1 MNTARNDSSGVAPRP
16 PAGQQHLPG
25 AGGTS
30 GLPQHGWSPQETL
43 SRLEAL
49 RDRDVRWKDGRVF
62 SLAYYASPE
71 AHELATEA
79 YRRFS
84 GENALNVDA
93 FPSLR
98 TMQADVLAIVAGWLH
113 APASARG
120 FFTSGGTESIL
131 MAVKAA
137 RDQFRQAP
145 GDQFRHD
152 ETQGA
157 AADAARRPRTVTRP
171 NVVLPTSAHAAFEKA
186 GAYFDVEMR
195 RVAVRGDWRADAH
208 AMGAAADDDT
218 IMFVASAP
226 QYPQGVVDPVA
237 EVAAVAAARGANCH
251 VDACMGGVTLPYLAR
266 LGIELPQWN
275 FAVDGV
281 TSMSVDLHKFGY
293 AAKGASVVMYR
304 DARLRSFQGFV
315 TDNWLGGMYGS
326 SGMLG
331 TKSGGPIAAAWAVLH
346 HLGDDGYLALTRSAR
361 DTTLA
366 IAAAINDDPRLELRA
381 SPDTTLLSFGA
392 ALDASTGRPQLDVF
406 ALGDALSA
414 RGWYVDR
421 QAPPPSLHLTVNAVH
436 AGTHQRFITDLRAAT
451 DEIVAQTSASS
462 GTAGSYGTLE

>member
-1 MNTARNDSSGVAPRP
+1 MNTGKNTASNDA
-16 PAGQQHLPG
+16 LP
-25 AGGTS
+25 TR
-30 GLPQHGWSPQETL
+30 GWSPQETL
-43 SRLEAL
+43 QRLEAM
-49 RDRDVRWKDGRVF
+49 RGNDVRWKDGRVF

-71 AHELATEA
+71 AHDLATEA

-98 TMQADVLAIVAGWLH
+98 TMQSDVLAIVAGWLG

-137 RDQFRQAP
+137 RDQFR
-145 GDQFRHD
+145 HD
-152 ETQGA
+152 ET
-157 AADAARRPRTVTRP
+157 RPVTRH

-195 RVAVRGDWRADAH
+195 RVPVRHDWRADAG
-208 AMGAAADDDT
+208 AMANAADEDT

-237 EVAAVAAARGANCH
+237 DVAAVAKAHGANCH

-266 LGIELPQWN
+266 LGVALPEWN
-275 FAVDGV
+275 FVVDGV

-346 HLGDDGYLALTRSAR
+346 HLGDDGYLDLTRRAR
-361 DTTLA
+361 DTAMSL
-366 IAAAINDDPRLELRA
+366 AAAISDDPRLSLRA
-381 SPDTTLLSFGA
+381 TPDATLLCFGA
-392 ALDASTGRPQLDVF
+392 APDPDTGEPSFDVF
-406 ALGDALSA
+406 ALGDALA
-414 RGWYVDR
+414 TRGWYVDR
-421 QAPPPSLHLTVNAVH
+421 QTPPPSLHLTVNAVH
-436 AGTHQRFITDLRAAT
+436 ANTSSSFIADLRTAT
-451 DEIVAQTSASS
+451 DEILAKSRTSSA
-462 GTAGSYGTLE
+462 GAGSYGTLE